1 LFTCYNRESVKFSAR
16 SFARKKVGSHQY
28 LTAVT
33 LILNLRHST
42 AVGLQKKKKKKKKKK
57 KNLFSKAEMMIT
69 KLVMGEDIRVFCYST
84 AYAVRAWLQLRF
96 DFDLTSIRRAF
107 DCISKVIKVTV
118 T

>member
-1 LFTCYNRESVKFSAR
+1 MKFSAR

-84 AYAVRAWLQLRF
+84 AYAYVVTTTIRLRF
-96 DFDLTSIRRAF
+96 DEHSTRVRLH
-107 DCISKVIKVTV
+107 IKGH
-118 T
+118 